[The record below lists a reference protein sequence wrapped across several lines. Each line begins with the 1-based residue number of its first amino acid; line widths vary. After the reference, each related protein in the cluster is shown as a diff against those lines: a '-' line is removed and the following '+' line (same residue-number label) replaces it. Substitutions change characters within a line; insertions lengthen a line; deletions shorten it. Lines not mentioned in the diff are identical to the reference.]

1 MKEKI
6 SLKSAR
12 IEAGLTQEE
21 AAKLIDVS
29 RDTISNWETGKSSP
43 STKRFKL
50 IEAAYGR
57 PYDSINFLP

>member
-1 MKEKI
+1 MNKKI

-12 IEAGLTQEE
+12 IEAGLSQED
-21 AAKLIDVS
+21 AAFMLGVS

-50 IEAAYGR
+50 IETAYKR
-57 PYDSINFLP
+57 SYDTINFLS